1 MAFGN
6 ATKGYVKKHSGGGGG
21 GGTSNYN
28 DLSNKPSINGV
39 TLTGNKTS
47 EDLNIGDINIEYTPV
62 VIVSNEFTFNIN
74 DVNLGIKLV
83 VKYAN
88 SASNIIIYPFIS
100 KIDLLTVESG
110 GNLNLKYGSD
120 TCTISVTKNNDNYKL
135 FIRQPITN
143 HTYIPYLF

>member
-6 ATKGYVKKHSGGGGG
+6 ATKGYVRQHSGGGG

-28 DLSNKPSINGV
+28 QLSNKPSINGV
-39 TLTGNKTS
+39 ALTGNKTS
-47 EDLNIGDINIEYTPV
+47 EELNIGGGNIEYTPV
-62 VIVSNEFTFNIN
+62 DIASNKFTFNIN

-83 VKYAN
+83 VKYGN
-88 SASNIIIYPFIS
+88 ETSNIIIYPFIS
-100 KIDLLTVESG
+100 KMDLLTVESG

-120 TCTISVTKNNDNYKL
+120 TCTISVTKNNDNYTL
-135 FIRQPITN
+135 LIRAISN